1 MRISDWSSDV
11 CSSDLDVYGHDGEQE
26 LRQHPIVP
34 EQAPRGAQRLDKP
47 NQQRN
52 EDQREDDVPG
62 DKPVRDIGGP
72 HQLSVLAGQAGKGE
86 REENGH
92 RAERADRGRYMRGE
106 HELAEAG
113 RSEEHTSELQSLM
126 RISYAVFCLN
136 KKLNHTRQSN
146 NRI

>member
-1 MRISDWSSDV
+1 MI
-11 CSSDLDVYGHDGEQE
+11 
-26 LRQHPIVP
+26 RQP
-34 EQAPRGAQRLDKP
+34 PRSTRTDTLFP
-47 NQQRN
+47 YTTLFRS
-52 EDQREDDVPG
+52 EQREDDVPG

-113 RSEEHTSELQSLM
+113 RHRHLRPGGAWPPRPSPDDRGSS
-126 RISYAVFCLN
+126 
-136 KKLNHTRQSN
+136 HTRKGTVDKPTPIGRQDGKDKKIG
-146 NRI
+146 RAACRERVCQYV

>member
-11 CSSDLDVYGHDGEQE
+11 CSSDL
-26 LRQHPIVP
+26 
-34 EQAPRGAQRLDKP
+34 

-106 HELAEAG
+106 RELAEAG
-113 RSEEHTSELQSLM
+113 RHRHLRPGGAWPPRRTEERRVGKEGVRTCRS
-126 RISYAVFCLN
+126 RW
-136 KKLNHTRQSN
+136 
-146 NRI
+146 